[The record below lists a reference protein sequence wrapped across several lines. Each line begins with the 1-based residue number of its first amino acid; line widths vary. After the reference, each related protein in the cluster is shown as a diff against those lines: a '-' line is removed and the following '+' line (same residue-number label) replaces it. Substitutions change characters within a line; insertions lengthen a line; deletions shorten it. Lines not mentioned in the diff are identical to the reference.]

1 MPQEGLLFILVGP
14 SGAGKNT
21 LMKRVQEQIPDL
33 PQLATAT
40 TRPKRAD
47 EQEGREHRFVSR
59 EEFERLIAADALI
72 EYQKVH
78 RGDYYGTPR
87 DTVERAFR
95 SGQDLIADIDFLGA
109 QKIHAAYPHNTVL
122 IFVTPAHMHTL
133 TERIQQRGELSAGE
147 LETRLA
153 RARFEMTFATQC
165 NYIVLNDLLEPA
177 TEHLRQIII
186 TERARRRPNVQVD
199 FPLLHRPVLHGHVVA
214 LVSNEDKVLVRADTP
229 RVEFPTYPLT
239 DPQATPAEALKGH
252 LAALHEAIS
261 IDTLYDERFDFPAPH
276 LSAVAVIPNAAYLYF
291 YYRCLAFRPL
301 EIAGWAWRPVADLP
315 LSADVRRVVQGD
327 DL

>member
-47 EQEGREHRFVSR
+47 ETEGREHRFLSR
-59 EEFERLIAADALI
+59 EAFERLIAADALI

-78 RGDYYGTPR
+78 KGNYYGTPR
-87 DTVERAFR
+87 DTVEQAINNGR
-95 SGQDLIADIDFLGA
+95 DLIADIDFLGA
-109 QKIHAAYPHNTVL
+109 RKIYAAYPNNTVL
-122 IFVTPAHMHTL
+122 IFVTPSHMDTL
-133 TERIQQRGELSAGE
+133 AERIQQRGELSAGE

-165 NYIVLNDLLEPA
+165 HYIVLNDLLEPA
-177 TEHLRQIII
+177 TEHLRQIVL
-186 TERARRRPNVQVD
+186 TERARRRPRVHVD
-199 FPLLHRPVLHGHVVA
+199 FPLLNRPVLHGYVVA
-214 LVSNEDKVLVRADTP
+214 LVSSEDKLLVHAEAP
-229 RVEFPTYPLT
+229 RIEFPTCPLT
-239 DPQATPAEALKGH
+239 DPRVTPAEALEEH
-252 LAALHEAIS
+252 VHMLHEAIT
-261 IDTLYDERFDFPAPH
+261 IDTIYDERFDFPAPH

-291 YYRCLAFRPL
+291 YYRCVAFRPL
-301 EIAGWAWRPVADLP
+301 EIKDWAWRSLSELR
-315 LSADVRRVVQGD
+315 LSADVRRVITPAKR
-327 DL
+327 